1 METRVCKV
9 CGKEKPVNEFSRNG
23 FGYTSVCAECA
34 NAKKRASWDSHKKT
48 RDFDAE
54 LQAAKTARLSEFEPR
69 ELIEYLRAI
78 GYRGKLEYTK
88 TYEIKL

>member
-1 METRVCKV
+1 METRICKV
-9 CGKEKPVNEFSRNG
+9 CGLEKPLHGFSRNG
-23 FGYTSVCAECA
+23 TGYTYVCAECA
-34 NAKKRASWDSHKKT
+34 NAKKRLSWAKRKET

-69 ELIEYLRAI
+69 ELIEHLRLI